1 MSQTWTIN
9 GKTYNHAQ
17 LQELKRLG
25 LDPRKDQIEM
35 KMVTPHGKKDAG
47 GDEGVLKKENEQLKG
62 KVAELEAEL
71 QKGQSSTESVNEPEV
86 ESSEPNQ
93 AELEAEFEKLKSENA
108 WLHKEKKARYKE
120 LKTLLNK

>member
-25 LDPRKDQIEM
+25 LDPRKDNIEM
-35 KMVTPHGKKDAG
+35 KMVTPHGKKDVG
-47 GDEGVLKKENEQLKG
+47 GDEGELKKENEQLKS
-62 KVAELEAEL
+62 KIAELEAEL
-71 QKGQSSTESVNEPEV
+71 EKAQGSTETTNG
-86 ESSEPNQ
+86 SEDGGGPNQ
-93 AELEAEFEKLKSENA
+93 SELEAEFEKLKSENA
-108 WLHKEKKARYKE
+108 WLHKDKKDRYKE